1 MIESV
6 ADTRSRL
13 LETAGEVF
21 AQTGFREATV
31 RDICRRAGANIAA
44 VNYHFGGKEQLYRA
58 VLEYSFQYAQERYP
72 LTLDPSATH
81 EQQLYTFVD
90 TSLKRMMD
98 QGKPAWHGQLIMREF
113 SEPTGE
119 LDAIAERYM
128 KPHFEMLIDVLR
140 SLLGPKVPG
149 ERLKLMGLSVLGQT
163 VFYKNCKEAICR
175 ICPSVVVDESQRVA
189 ICDHIVGVSLSAVRD
204 IREEYEEGEGSGS
217 GSPGGGIR

>member
-1 MIESV
+1 MVESV

-44 VNYHFGGKEQLYRA
+44 VNYHFGGKEQLYRS
-58 VLEYSFQYAQERYP
+58 VLEYSFAYAQERYP
-72 LTLDPSATH
+72 LALDPEATP
-81 EQQLYTFVD
+81 ESQLLTFVD

-113 SEPTGE
+113 SDPTGE

-128 KPHFEMLIDVLR
+128 KPHFVMLTGILQE
-140 SLLGPKVPG
+140 LLGPAVPE
-149 ERLKLMGLSVLGQT
+149 ERLRLMALSVLGQT

-175 ICPSVVVDESQRVA
+175 ICPAVVVDESQRQA
-189 ICDHIVGVSLSAVRD
+189 ICNHIVGVSLSAVRD
-204 IREEYEEGEGSGS
+204 IREEYERGEKG
-217 GSPGGGIR
+217 RHQ